1 MPCECVAVA
10 GPSSTIDRCMCG
22 DVGAPL
28 LPLLVQSVGVQHL
41 QVASPGRSQER
52 SAHAAGGGNWHA
64 ATSEGMPSRMPPPLR
79 RQHASRFSW
88 PPDRQQEWVYIR
100 LSPAEF
106 VEQAAFS
113 LDLQLTVRQVQSYTA
128 DTPRLAAPRVA
139 IQHFAALCTLQL
151 CNATHCKHP
160 LSGAPGLRALR
171 RRGAGQRRVRP
182 VRCQV
187 ASRDRCGTRRLTD
200 CWLIY

>member
-1 MPCECVAVA
+1 MPCECTPVA
-10 GPSSTIDRCMCG
+10 GPSGGSDRCICG
-22 DVGAPL
+22 AVGEPL
-28 LPLLVQSVGVQHL
+28 LPLLVQSVGEQHL

-151 CNATHCKHP
+151 CNATHCKQPMQHP
-160 LSGAPGLRALR
+160 LSVWRTRSASSSSPRSRTAPRTPGTLP
-171 RRGAGQRRVRP
+171 GGEQR
-182 VRCQV
+182 
-187 ASRDRCGTRRLTD
+187 
-200 CWLIY
+200 